1 MGEVITVDFKRKARL
16 TPNPIFERFIDML
29 YKFELC
35 EDDIEEVVE
44 AIHSIEVYEK
54 AEPDI
59 RRIVDIWHENTEHLT

>member
-1 MGEVITVDFKRKARL
+1 MCEVIRVDFKRKARL

-29 YKFELC
+29 YSFDLC

-44 AIHSIEVYEK
+44 AIHDVDVYNK

-59 RRIVDIWHENTEHLT
+59 KKIVDIWHEHTQHL